1 MIRSTPLKRT
11 AWPRRLPPTGEPARR
26 LEQNQPLAPVKY
38 APVAMKKIVVVGAK
52 MARISDLPHTAIT
65 KAPDHRNPALLEM
78 ARGRPCLLAVPGVC
92 RGGTESTVSAHSNWA
107 HHGKGMARKA
117 SDAYTVWAC
126 AACHIGWLD
135 QGPAPKATKMAT
147 FMRAHADQVLAWRLI
162 AQDTSEKPRFRKAA
176 QWALDLLNAS
186 PNPST
191 TV

>member
-1 MIRSTPLKRT
+1 MNRTPMKRT
-11 AWPRRLPPTGEPARR
+11 AWPRRLPPTSERARR
-26 LEQNQPLAPVKY
+26 LEQNQPLAPVEY
-38 APVAMKKIVVVGAK
+38 ALVAIKPIATVRATLGMIQPTKPTVI
-52 MARISDLPHTAIT
+52 P

-78 ARGRPCLLAVPGVC
+78 ARGRHCLLAVPGVC
-92 RGGTESTVSAHSNWA
+92 RGGTETTVAAHSNWA

-135 QGPAPKATKMAT
+135 QGPAPKVTKMAT
-147 FMRAHADQVLAWRLI
+147 FMRAHADQVLAWRRV
-162 AQDTSEKPRFRKAA
+162 AADTTEPPRFRRAA